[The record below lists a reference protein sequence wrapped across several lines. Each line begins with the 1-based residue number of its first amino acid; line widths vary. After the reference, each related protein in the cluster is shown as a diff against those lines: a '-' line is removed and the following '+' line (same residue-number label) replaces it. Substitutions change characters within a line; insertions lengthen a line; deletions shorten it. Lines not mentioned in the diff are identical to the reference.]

1 MLMTQIKS
9 MNRLSNTVQYHPYDP
24 NLPAVFD
31 KVKSLIQQAL
41 PAVQVEHVGSSSIPG
56 VGGRNVIDM
65 VIPAE
70 NQDQPS
76 VKQHL
81 LALGFQNSPFQHFL
95 PLLVGVVSD
104 HGQEYTILLYVIP
117 PDSDIYRGWIT
128 FRDYMRT
135 HSEDAQAYDTVK
147 QQTIASGNVEVRRY
161 QQAKT
166 PFLVS
171 MTEKIRN
178 KTRS

>member
-1 MLMTQIKS
+1 MKQIKS
-9 MNRLSNTVQYHPYDP
+9 LSRLSYTVEYHPYDS

-31 KVKSLIQQAL
+31 KVKSLIQQVL

-70 NQDQPS
+70 NQDQAS
-76 VKQHL
+76 VKQQL
-81 LALGFQNSPFQHFL
+81 LALGFEDSPF
-95 PLLVGVVSD
+95 
-104 HGQEYTILLYVIP
+104 
-117 PDSDIYRGWIT
+117 DSDVYRGWT
-128 FRDYMRT
+128 AFRDYMRT
-135 HSEDAQAYDTVK
+135 HPEDAQAYDTVK
-147 QQTIASGNVEVRRY
+147 QQTIASGNVEVGRY

-171 MTEKIRN
+171 MTEKIR
-178 KTRS
+178 KSTRS

>member
-1 MLMTQIKS
+1 M
-9 MNRLSNTVQYHPYDP
+9 
-24 NLPAVFD
+24 
-31 KVKSLIQQAL
+31 
-41 PAVQVEHVGSSSIPG
+41 
-56 VGGRNVIDM
+56 IDM

-70 NQDQPS
+70 TQDQPF

-81 LALGFQNSPFQHFL
+81 LALGFQDSPFQHFL
-95 PLLVGVVSD
+95 PLLVGTVSD
-104 HGQEYTILLYVIP
+104 HGKEYTILLYVITS
-117 PDSDIYRGWIT
+117 DSDIYRGWIM

-147 QQTIASGNVEVRRY
+147 KQTIAAGNVEVQRY

-171 MTEKIRN
+171 IREKIRD